1 MGTPYNEVPP
11 KPTIAPT
18 LIEKLN
24 FLQKPIHLM
33 EQGVKQLQNVMSD
46 GQQAGTPV
54 VTVKQAPATRP

>member
-1 MGTPYNEVPP
+1 
-11 KPTIAPT
+11 
-18 LIEKLN
+18 
-24 FLQKPIHLM
+24 M